1 MTPKIDA
8 RLVASLTP
16 RDRDILDSLARY
28 RLLSSSLIRRLHFAD
43 SHHGKD
49 GGARAVNRVMHRLE
63 SLHLVSRMDQ
73 RIGGYQGGST
83 ALSWQLSIGGHKLVA
98 ALNGIA
104 RRSPLPASSWLFAQH
119 TLAIAEVAIGLIDSG
134 RSGGFD
140 ILRLDTEPTCW
151 QEFVTTSGVVERL
164 KPDLYLVTADA
175 DFEEHSFVE
184 VDLGTE
190 HQPTLA
196 RKARA
201 YLRYKASGR
210 HEVAYGV
217 FPRVVWVT
225 PDRRRQT
232 AVQAAL
238 AATTDISNGLQLV
251 ITFDDLPGPLG
262 PAPMPSAQGSSP

>member
-1 MTPKIDA
+1 MTPQIDA

-16 RDRDILDSLARY
+16 RDRSILDSLAHY

-63 SLHLVSRMDQ
+63 ALHLVSRMDQ
-73 RIGGYQGGST
+73 RIGGYQGGSS
-83 ALSWQLSIGGHKLVA
+83 ALSWQLSLSGHKLMA
-98 ALNGIA
+98 ALNGTTK
-104 RRSPLPASSWLFAQH
+104 RSPLPATSWLFAQH
-119 TLAIAEVAIGLIDSG
+119 TLAIAEVAVGLIDAG
-134 RSGGFD
+134 QSGGFEV
-140 ILRLDTEPTCW
+140 LRIDTEPACW
-151 QEFVTTSGVVERL
+151 QEFVTDSGVVERL
-164 KPDLYLVTADA
+164 KPDLYVVTADA

-201 YLRYKASGR
+201 YLRYRASGR
-210 HEVAYGV
+210 HEAAHGV

-225 PDRRRQT
+225 PDRRRQA
-232 AVQAAL
+232 AVQAAVG
-238 AATTDISNGLQLV
+238 ATDGLQLV
-251 ITFDDLPGPLG
+251 VTFDDLPGPLA
-262 PAPMPSAQGSSP
+262 PAPAPGAQGSSP